1 MRRVAVITSDNG
13 SVIHAS
19 GDMGTRQVAAS
30 NDRSREWNHAFA
42 VKRLLQVCGMD
53 ARDIASA
60 TLGKSMV
67 HVVTVDDGEA
77 AG

>member
-1 MRRVAVITSDNG
+1 MKRVAVMTSDNG

-42 VKRLLQVCGMD
+42 VRRLLQVCGMET
-53 ARDIASA
+53 RDIASA
-60 TLGKSMV
+60 PLGNSMV
-67 HVVTVDDGEA
+67 HVVTVEG
-77 AG
+77 GL